1 MRSRLLY
8 FIAVRV
14 LLMIP
19 MILIL
24 LVFVF
29 FMMRLLPGDAAI
41 ALAGQTAT
49 DAQIAL
55 IRHRYGLDLPLSVQ
69 FVQYMQQLFTGN
81 LGLNITGA
89 KPIVYLVGLALPKT
103 LELAVSGVFLGSVFG
118 VLLGKLSAP
127 SSGKKVSG
135 TGYVVT
141 QLVLSLPIYWVAL
154 LLQLFLGVYLRVLP
168 VLGLTGPSPP
178 AQVTGV
184 PVLDSII
191 TGNLPALGDSL
202 LHLILPTLSIALIY
216 MAPVAALTR
225 ANFIRVSEED
235 YIVTQKAS
243 GLPKSTIEYKYTLKN
258 ALLPVVTLIGVQFAG
273 LVSGAVLIESVY
285 NIPGLGSLLVL
296 AINQRDFNLIQATIV
311 YIGIMVALTSVLID
325 VVYSIIDPR
334 VKY

>member
-8 FIAVRV
+8 FIAVRL

-135 TGYVVT
+135 T
-141 QLVLSLPIYWVAL
+141 
-154 LLQLFLGVYLRVLP
+154 
-168 VLGLTGPSPP
+168 
-178 AQVTGV
+178 
-184 PVLDSII
+184 
-191 TGNLPALGDSL
+191 
-202 LHLILPTLSIALIY
+202 
-216 MAPVAALTR
+216 
-225 ANFIRVSEED
+225 
-235 YIVTQKAS
+235 
-243 GLPKSTIEYKYTLKN
+243 
-258 ALLPVVTLIGVQFAG
+258 
-273 LVSGAVLIESVY
+273 
-285 NIPGLGSLLVL
+285 
-296 AINQRDFNLIQATIV
+296 
-311 YIGIMVALTSVLID
+311 
-325 VVYSIIDPR
+325 
-334 VKY
+334 